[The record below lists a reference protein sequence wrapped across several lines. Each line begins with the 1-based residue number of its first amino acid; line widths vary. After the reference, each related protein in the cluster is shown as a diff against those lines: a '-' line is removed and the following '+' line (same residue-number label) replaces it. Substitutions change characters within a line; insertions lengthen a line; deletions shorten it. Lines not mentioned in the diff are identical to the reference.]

1 MPGAEASEDTSEV
14 TTTILVIIAI
24 IVVLVALAAGS
35 IGFMLGRCCS
45 SMKPTKSKKDDED
58 TCIFHEK
65 LPREGVRARSM
76 PGRVLIT
83 KHGKKFH
90 TSAECNGLQRATSK
104 LQKYKACKVCARP
117 WSESSDSSE
126 WRCRVL
132 SAATE
137 NRRVVIAAT
146 ELSKGRRAYIYR
158 ERKQI
163 NE

>member
-1 MPGAEASEDTSEV
+1 MPRMPGAEASEDASED
-14 TTTILVIIAI
+14 TTTITVVFVILVVA
-24 IVVLVALAAGS
+24 VALAAGT

-45 SMKPTKSKKDDED
+45 SMKPIEPAAKIKKDGED

-90 TSAECNGLQRATSK
+90 TSAECDGLRGATSK
-104 LQKYKACKVCARP
+104 PKKYEACKVCARP
-117 WSESSDSSE
+117 MWSESSD
-126 WRCRVL
+126 
-132 SAATE
+132 A
-137 NRRVVIAAT
+137 
-146 ELSKGRRAYIYR
+146 
-158 ERKQI
+158 